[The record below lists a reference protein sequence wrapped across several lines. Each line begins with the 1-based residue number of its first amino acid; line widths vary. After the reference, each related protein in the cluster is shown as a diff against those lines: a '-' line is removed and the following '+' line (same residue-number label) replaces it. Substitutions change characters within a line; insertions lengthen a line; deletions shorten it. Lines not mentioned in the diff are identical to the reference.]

1 MRLAMVA
8 TTRFKDNSSTGFVEH
23 LLDPNLSL
31 NNSIVA
37 VLDGTINSNYSIVSY
52 TIVDLDKVEDEEG
65 QIVKKRFPRC

>member
-1 MRLAMVA
+1 M
-8 TTRFKDNSSTGFVEH
+8 
-23 LLDPNLSL
+23 

-52 TIVDLDKVEDEEG
+52 TIVDLDKDEDEEG